1 MLTGWGAFMK
11 EDGNAPEQADGIVS
25 KPPRSRE
32 LREMLSR
39 FHPDP
44 SNAKK
49 HPMKTS
55 SVGV

>member
-1 MLTGWGAFMK
+1 MK

-39 FHPDP
+39 FHRDP

-49 HPMKTS
+49 HPMKIS
-55 SVGV
+55 PVGV